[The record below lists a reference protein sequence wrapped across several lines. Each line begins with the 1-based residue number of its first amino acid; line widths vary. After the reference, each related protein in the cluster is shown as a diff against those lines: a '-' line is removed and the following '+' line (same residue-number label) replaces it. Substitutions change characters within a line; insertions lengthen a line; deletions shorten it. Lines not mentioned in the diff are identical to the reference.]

1 MAVDRAVTM
10 SEPEIIR
17 SEIMRMAEK
26 DE

>member
-10 SEPEIIR
+10 SEPGFFR